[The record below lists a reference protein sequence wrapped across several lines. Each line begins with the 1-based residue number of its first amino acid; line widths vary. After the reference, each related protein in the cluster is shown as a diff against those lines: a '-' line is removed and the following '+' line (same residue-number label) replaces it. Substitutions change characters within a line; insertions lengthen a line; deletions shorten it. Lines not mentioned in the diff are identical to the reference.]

1 MGLDNSNNKLN
12 VSAIILAGGNS
23 SRMKFPKPWLKIGN
37 TTFLENIISTYKI
50 AGITDIAIV
59 MNKKFCEGEW
69 KNQVKPIEQYSKII
83 KNNEVEKGRLNSVR
97 LGLNALTNKD
107 FVFIQNIDNPFIT
120 QKVIEKLFQNK
131 FENGVTVPTLN
142 SKGGHPILINKTIKE
157 DIINNFDPS
166 STLYDVINQ
175 FERKNIEVE
184 SKSILM
190 NINTPEDYKKALNE
204 FL

>member
-1 MGLDNSNNKLN
+1 M
-12 VSAIILAGGNS
+12 VT
-23 SRMKFPKPWLKIGN
+23 R
-37 TTFLENIISTYKI
+37 
-50 AGITDIAIV
+50 
-59 MNKKFCEGEW
+59 
-69 KNQVKPIEQYSKII
+69 SKII

-142 SKGGHPILINKTIKE
+142 SKGGHPILINKTIKA
-157 DIINNFDPS
+157 DIINNFNPS
-166 STLYDVINQ
+166 STLNDVINK

-184 SKSILM
+184 SECILM